1 MATQHARVTV
11 ATTPT
16 ALHAAAGSEPD
27 RLTPGQRVRVAA
39 PAGSVAV
46 FIGAAG
52 VTTTSYGAQ
61 LAAGQSIEVAL
72 DADGEL
78 FAVVA
83 SATQVVDVLR
93 TNV

>member
-16 ALHAAAGSEPD
+16 ALHAAPGGEPD
-27 RLTPGQRVRVAA
+27 RLTPGQRVRVTA

-46 FIGAAG
+46 FVGAAG

-61 LAAGQSIEVAL
+61 LAAGQTLDVTL

-83 SATQVVDVLR
+83 TATQVVDVLR
-93 TNV
+93 TGV